1 MAVEIKN
8 TKYFYP
14 PRPGN
19 GAGTFSDNI
28 VGLQTVEG
36 GGLTQGNFEFTTG
49 VTEKVNRTFNV
60 GAFSEPMSLDMMG
73 IDSLEESRRILAT
86 QFRVYPNYDI
96 SQVLN
101 FSMYGSLSERFRVS
115 ITKIINYFPASL
127 DVLFNNDDFTT
138 GSTAYDIVYDSQND
152 ETYFK
157 VDVSRINNPFDIDY
171 SISAATNLSIRE
183 ISVSPYRNLYNTYL
197 DYCVS
202 VDDNIFNILAF
213 VPSET
218 LSLGYIQFYVSGTP
232 FGTTATTYNNDFEIR
247 PNDFIV
253 DKVFQESFDEVEKFL
268 LNRLVRPEY
277 TAVFQV
283 PQQNEFG
290 QTYTEYKQ
298 VTWPKQGRWNLD
310 IRSFLF
316 DNYLEE
322 IQAIAVNLDSFK
334 TNLISRF
341 LVTDSLKEFDTLGHK
356 VEKIFQI
363 YGRSFD
369 QIKQFIDGLAYMNS
383 VNYNPSNDIPS
394 ELLVNLSRTLGWS
407 SNFSPITNEDF
418 LGSVFGNTSTP
429 TYPGY
434 ARALTPTEL
443 NYAYY
448 RNLILNASYLFKSKG
463 TRRSIEFLLRLIGAP
478 DSLIEFNEHIY
489 LADQKI
495 NLDQF
500 ENQWAQ
506 ISGGT
511 YVDNVPS
518 YLPGETYKI
527 RGQLYT
533 AFTSTATYQ
542 DVSVRLNDYP
552 IDAEGYPKAPAN
564 TETFFFQ
571 IGSGWYETTPQHRSP
586 DEVQLTG
593 NVFTG
598 QNYNIQTQ
606 LTPFSYGQTY
616 LNRYRD
622 FPYMNEGFKLQKV
635 VDNNKSWLSDDEK
648 IRVSTQGDYNAYYF
662 VDNEKLVL
670 NVKNVDIFL
679 NPAQGILYDVW
690 EQSREYDYPIP
701 ESGYT
706 VNYPTVE
713 TFSEQSV
720 MPFTATFSLFNEPII
735 TSTQTNVDTTYIN
748 PEPKKKTF
756 FEFSQTFWE
765 NMINTRNRQYISDGK
780 TGGYPTLQSIFWK
793 YLESEQTV
801 GLPNNKYTYQ
811 KLIDYVNGIGPYWTK
826 LVEQMVPASTIW
838 NGGVR
843 LENSIL
849 NKQKFVYRRQRGC
862 QFILVPVEP
871 CFIISDI
878 FNYTCNTE
886 HAEFNIYPWFNG
898 DVTVSNFSSI
908 LGNRVNNMLAESGLT
923 LNQCY
928 LNSVLS
934 DWYVDLSI
942 NEVQIIK
949 EYFYTGYGI
958 TDVPTNA
965 QWRNALINY
974 LPQLYDYG
982 YTYSL
987 EGNILTITN
996 LTCLTQNIVD
1006 TVSLNVGINI
1016 NINCTE

>member
-1 MAVEIKN
+1 MAVETKN

-19 GAGTFSDNI
+19 GAGTPFDNI

-36 GGLTQGNFEFTTG
+36 GGLTQGNFDFTTA

-60 GAFSEPMSLDMMG
+60 GAFSEPISLDMMD
-73 IDSLEESRRILAT
+73 IESLEQSRTILAT

-101 FSMYGSLSERFRVS
+101 FSMYGSLSKRFSVS
-115 ITKIINYFPASL
+115 ITRIINYFPASL
-127 DVLFNNDDFTT
+127 DIMYNNDDFTT
-138 GSTAYDIVYDSQND
+138 GFTAYDIYYDVQND

-171 SISAATNLSIRE
+171 SVSATTNLSVRE
-183 ISVSPYRNLYNTYL
+183 IVVSPYRNLYNTYL

-202 VDDNIFNILAF
+202 INDNIYNVLSF

-218 LSLGYIQFYVSGTP
+218 LSTGYLQFYVSGSP
-232 FGTTATTYNNDFEIR
+232 FGVSATTTTDDFQLR

-253 DKVFQESFDEVEKFL
+253 DKTFQEEFDEVEKFL
-268 LNRLVRPEY
+268 VNRLVRPEY

-283 PQQNEFG
+283 PQQNEYG
-290 QTYTEYKQ
+290 QVYTEYQQ
-298 VTWPKQGRWNLD
+298 VTWPKQGNWNLD

-316 DNYLEE
+316 DSYLEQ
-322 IQAIAVNLDSFK
+322 IQAIAINLDSFK

-341 LVTDSLKEFDTLGHK
+341 LITDSLKEFDTLGHK

-394 ELLVNLSRTLGWS
+394 ELLVNLARTLGWS

-418 LGSVFGNTSTP
+418 LSSVFGNTSTP

-478 DSLIEFNEHIY
+478 DSLIEYNEHIY

-500 ENQWAQ
+500 YNQWTQ
-506 ISGGT
+506 LSGGT
-511 YVDNVPS
+511 YVDTVPS
-518 YLPGETYKI
+518 LSSANTYKI
-527 RGQLYT
+527 KGQLYT
-533 AFTSTATYQ
+533 AFTTNSTYETINVTLA
-542 DVSVRLNDYP
+542 DYP
-552 IDAEGYPKAPAN
+552 MDIEGYPKAPKN

-571 IGSGWYETTPQHRSP
+571 IGAGWYETTPQHRSP

-593 NVFTG
+593 LVYTG
-598 QNYNIQTQ
+598 QNYDIQTQ
-606 LTPFSYGQTY
+606 LTPFTYGQTY
-616 LNRYRD
+616 LNRYRQ
-622 FPYMNEGFKLQKV
+622 FPYMNEGFKLEKV
-635 VDNNKSWLSDDEK
+635 VDNNKSWLSDDDK

-679 NPAQGILYDVW
+679 NPAQGIVYDVW
-690 EQSREYDYPIP
+690 NQSRQYDYPIP
-701 ESGYT
+701 ESGLT
-706 VNYPTVE
+706 VGYPV
-713 TFSEQSV
+713 
-720 MPFTATFSLFNEPII
+720 PGG
-735 TSTQTNVDTTYIN
+735 VDWTYIN

-765 NMINTRNRQYISDGK
+765 NMINTRNRQYITDGK

-793 YLESEQTV
+793 YIESEQTV
-801 GLPNNKYTYQ
+801 GIPNNQYTYQ

-826 LVEQMVPASTIW
+826 LVEQMVPATTIW

-843 LENSIL
+843 LENSIF

-862 QFILVPVEP
+862 QFIPVPVEP
-871 CFIISDI
+871 CFIISNI
-878 FNYTCNTE
+878 FDYTCNTE
-886 HAEFNIYPWFNG
+886 FAEFSIYPWFNG
-898 DVTVSNFSSI
+898 DITVSNFSSI
-908 LGNRVNNMLAESGLT
+908 LVNRINNMLAQSGLT
-923 LNQCY
+923 LNQCSQ
-928 LNSVLS
+928 NSVLT
-934 DWYVDLSI
+934 DWFVDLTI
-942 NEVQIIK
+942 NGQQIIK
-949 EYFYTGYGI
+949 DSFYTGYGM
-958 TDVPTNA
+958 TDVPTNT

-974 LPQLYDYG
+974 LPQIYNYG
-982 YTYSL
+982 YTYFIN
-987 EGNILTITN
+987 GNTLTITN
-996 LTCLTQNIVD
+996 LACLTSNMVD
-1006 TVSLNVGINI
+1006 TISLNVGINI
-1016 NINCTE
+1016 SINCS

>member
-1 MAVEIKN
+1 MAVEIRN
-8 TKYFYP
+8 TKFFYP

-49 VTEKVNRTFNV
+49 VTEKVNRVFNV

-101 FSMYGSLSERFRVS
+101 FSMYGSLSKRFSVS
-115 ITKIINYFPASL
+115 ITRIINYFPASL
-127 DVLFNNDDFTT
+127 DIMFNNDDFIT
-138 GSTAYDIVYDSQND
+138 GNTAYDIAYDAQND

-157 VDVSRINNPFDIDY
+157 VNVDRINNPFDIDY
-171 SISAATNLSIRE
+171 SISAATNLSVRE
-183 ISVSPYRNLYNTYL
+183 LTVSPYRNLYNTYL

-202 VDDNIFNILAF
+202 INDNIFNVVAF
-213 VPSET
+213 TPSET
-218 LSLGYIQFYVSGTP
+218 LSLGYIEFYVSGAP
-232 FGTTATTYNNDFEIR
+232 FGTTATTINDDYQIR
-247 PNDFIV
+247 PNDYIV

-268 LNRLVRPEY
+268 VNRLVRPEY

-298 VTWPKQGRWNLD
+298 VTWPKQGVWNLD

-316 DNYLEE
+316 DRYLEE
-322 IQAIAVNLDSFK
+322 IQDIAINLDSFK

-341 LVTDSLKEFDTLGHK
+341 LITDSLKEFDTLGQK
-356 VEKIFQI
+356 AEKIFQI

-407 SNFSPITNEDF
+407 SNFSPITNDDF
-418 LGSVFGNTSTP
+418 LSSVFGNTSTP

-463 TRRSIEFLLRLIGAP
+463 TRRSVEFLLRLIGAP
-478 DSLIEFNEHIY
+478 DSLIEYNEYIY
-489 LADQKI
+489 LADQRI

-500 ENQWAQ
+500 NTQWAQ

-511 YVDNVPS
+511 YVNNVPT
-518 YLPGETYKI
+518 YLSSDTYKI
-527 RGQLYT
+527 KGQLYT
-533 AFTSTATYQ
+533 AFTSSATYE
-542 DVSVRLNDYP
+542 DVNTRLDDYP
-552 IDAEGYPKAPAN
+552 IDFEGYPKAPVN

-586 DEVQLTG
+586 DQVQLTG

-598 QNYNIQTQ
+598 QNFNIQTQ
-606 LTPFSYGQTY
+606 LAPFTYGQTY
-616 LNRYRD
+616 LNRYRN

-635 VDNNKSWLSDDEK
+635 VDNNKSWLADDDK

-679 NPAQGILYDVW
+679 NPSQGIVYDVW
-690 EQSREYDYPIP
+690 VQSREYDYPIP
-701 ESGYT
+701 ETGLT
-706 VNYPTVE
+706 VNYPVPGGVDS
-713 TFSEQSV
+713 TFV
-720 MPFTATFSLFNEPII
+720 
-735 TSTQTNVDTTYIN
+735 N

-765 NMINTRNRQYISDGK
+765 NMINTRNRQYITDGK

-793 YLESEQTV
+793 YIESEQTV

-826 LVEQMVPASTIW
+826 LVEQMVPATTLW

-862 QFILVPVEP
+862 QFVLVPIDP
-871 CFIISDI
+871 CYITTSI
-878 FNYTCNTE
+878 FNYTSNTE
-886 HAEFNIYPWFNG
+886 YADFNIYPWFNG

-908 LGNRVNNMLAESGLT
+908 LVNRVNNMLGESGLT

-928 LNSVLS
+928 ENSILS
-934 DWYVDLSI
+934 NWYVDLTI
-942 NEVQIIK
+942 GGEQIIK
-949 EYFYTGYGI
+949 EPFYTGYGLS
-958 TDVPTNA
+958 DVPTNS

-974 LPQLYDYG
+974 LPQLYNYG
-982 YTYSL
+982 YTYYL
-987 EGNILTITN
+987 DGNTLTITN
-996 LTCLTQNIVD
+996 LASLTQNISD
-1006 TVSLNVGINI
+1006 TVLLDVGINI
-1016 NINCTE
+1016 NINCTQ

>member
-1 MAVEIKN
+1 MAVDIKD

-49 VTEKVNRTFNV
+49 VTEKVNRVFNV

-73 IDSLEESRRILAT
+73 IDSLEESRRIMAT

-101 FSMYGSLSERFRVS
+101 FSMYGSLSKRFSVS
-115 ITKIINYFPASL
+115 ITRIINYFPASL
-127 DVLFNNDDFTT
+127 DVMFNNDDYTT
-138 GSTAYDIVYDSQND
+138 GNTAYDIVYDSQND

-157 VDVSRINNPFDIDY
+157 VNVDRINNPLDIDY

-183 ISVSPYRNLYNTYL
+183 IEVSPYRNLYNTYL

-202 VDDNIFNILAF
+202 INDNIFEVLSF
-213 VPSET
+213 TPSET
-218 LSLGYIQFYVSGTP
+218 LSTGYIQFYVSGAP
-232 FGTTATTYNNDFEIR
+232 FGATATTINDDFQIR
-247 PNDFIV
+247 PNDYIV
-253 DKVFQESFDEVEKFL
+253 DKVFQESFDEIEKFL
-268 LNRLVRPEY
+268 VNRLVRPEY

-290 QTYTEYKQ
+290 QTYTEYQQ
-298 VTWPKQGRWNLD
+298 VTWPKQGPWNLD

-316 DNYLEE
+316 DRYLEQ

-341 LVTDSLKEFDTLGHK
+341 LITDSLKEFDTLGQK

-394 ELLVNLSRTLGWS
+394 ELLVNLARTLGWS
-407 SNFSPITNEDF
+407 SNFSPITNDDF
-418 LGSVFGNTSTP
+418 LSSVFGNTSTP

-478 DSLIEFNEHIY
+478 DSLIEYNEYIY
-489 LADQKI
+489 LADQRI

-500 ENQWAQ
+500 ETQWAS

-511 YVDNVPS
+511 YANNVPS

-527 RGQLYT
+527 KGQLYT

-542 DVSVRLNDYP
+542 DVSIRLEDYP
-552 IDAEGYPKAPAN
+552 MDALGYPKAPAN

-571 IGSGWYETTPQHRSP
+571 IGAGWYETTPQHRSP
-586 DEVQLTG
+586 DQVQLTG
-593 NVFTG
+593 DVYTG
-598 QNYNIQTQ
+598 QNYSIQTQ
-606 LTPFSYGQTY
+606 LTPFTYGQTY

-635 VDNNKSWLSDDEK
+635 VDNNKSWLSDDDR
-648 IRVSTQGDYNAYYF
+648 IRVSTQGDYNAYYY

-679 NPAQGILYDVW
+679 NPAQGIVYDVW
-690 EQSREYDYPIP
+690 NQSVQYDYPIP
-701 ESGYT
+701 ETGLT
-706 VNYPTVE
+706 VNYPVPGG
-713 TFSEQSV
+713 V
-720 MPFTATFSLFNEPII
+720 D
-735 TSTQTNVDTTYIN
+735 STYVN

-765 NMINTRNRQYISDGK
+765 NMINTRNRQYITDGK

-793 YLESEQTV
+793 YIESEQTV
-801 GLPNNKYTYQ
+801 GIPNNKYTYQ

-826 LVEQMVPASTIW
+826 LVEQMVPATTIW

-843 LENSIL
+843 LENSIF

-862 QFILVPVEP
+862 QFIPVPVDP
-871 CFIISDI
+871 CYIISNI
-878 FNYTCNTE
+878 FDYTCNTE
-886 HAEFNIYPWFNG
+886 YADFNIYPWFNG
-898 DVTVSNFSSI
+898 DVMVSNFSSI
-908 LGNRVNNMLAESGLT
+908 LGNRIDNMLAQSGLT

-928 LNSVLS
+928 ENSVLT
-934 DWYVDLSI
+934 DWYVDLTI
-942 NEVQIIK
+942 NGEVIIK
-949 EYFYTGYGI
+949 DSFYTGYGI
-958 TDVPTNA
+958 SDVPTNT

-974 LPQLYDYG
+974 LPQLYNYG
-982 YTYSL
+982 YTYYL
-987 EGNILTITN
+987 NGNTLTITN

-1006 TVSLNVGINI
+1006 TVLLNVGINI
-1016 NINCTE
+1016 SINCTQ

>member
-1 MAVEIKN
+1 MAVEIRN
-8 TKYFYP
+8 TKFFYP

-49 VTEKVNRTFNV
+49 VTEKVNRVFNV

-101 FSMYGSLSERFRVS
+101 FSMYGSLSKRFSVS
-115 ITKIINYFPASL
+115 ITRIINYFPASL
-127 DVLFNNDDFTT
+127 DIMFNNDDFIT
-138 GSTAYDIVYDSQND
+138 GNTAYDIAYDAQSD

-157 VDVSRINNPFDIDY
+157 VNVDRINNPFDIDY
-171 SISAATNLSIRE
+171 SISAATNLSVRE
-183 ISVSPYRNLYNTYL
+183 LTVSPYRNLYNTYL

-202 VDDNIFNILAF
+202 INDNIFNVVAF
-213 VPSET
+213 TPSET
-218 LSLGYIQFYVSGTP
+218 LSLGYVEFYVSGAP
-232 FGTTATTYNNDFEIR
+232 FGATATTINDDYQIR
-247 PNDFIV
+247 PNDYIV

-268 LNRLVRPEY
+268 VNRLVRPEY

-298 VTWPKQGRWNLD
+298 VTWPKQGVWNLD

-316 DNYLEE
+316 DRYLEE
-322 IQAIAVNLDSFK
+322 IQDIAINLDSFK

-341 LVTDSLKEFDTLGHK
+341 LITDSLKEFDTLGQK
-356 VEKIFQI
+356 AEKIFQI

-407 SNFSPITNEDF
+407 SNFSPITNDDF
-418 LGSVFGNTSTP
+418 LSSVFGNTSTP

-463 TRRSIEFLLRLIGAP
+463 TRRSVEFLLRLIGAP
-478 DSLIEFNEHIY
+478 DSLIEYNEYIY
-489 LADQKI
+489 LADQRI

-500 ENQWAQ
+500 NTQWAQ

-511 YVDNVPS
+511 YVNNVPT
-518 YLPGETYKI
+518 YLSSDTYKI
-527 RGQLYT
+527 KGQLYT
-533 AFTSTATYQ
+533 AFTSSATYE
-542 DVSVRLNDYP
+542 DVNIRLDDYP
-552 IDAEGYPKAPAN
+552 IDFEGYPKAPVN
-564 TETFFFQ
+564 TETYFFQ

-586 DEVQLTG
+586 DQVQLTG

-598 QNYNIQTQ
+598 QNFNIQTQ
-606 LTPFSYGQTY
+606 LAPFTYGQTY
-616 LNRYRD
+616 LNRYRN

-635 VDNNKSWLSDDEK
+635 VDNNKSWLADDDK

-679 NPAQGILYDVW
+679 NPSQGIVYDVW
-690 EQSREYDYPIP
+690 VQSREYDYPIP
-701 ESGYT
+701 ETGLT
-706 VNYPTVE
+706 VNYPVPGGVDS
-713 TFSEQSV
+713 TFV
-720 MPFTATFSLFNEPII
+720 
-735 TSTQTNVDTTYIN
+735 N

-765 NMINTRNRQYISDGK
+765 NMINTRNRQYITDGK

-793 YLESEQTV
+793 YIESEQTV

-826 LVEQMVPASTIW
+826 LVEQMVPATTLW

-862 QFILVPVEP
+862 QFVLVPIDP
-871 CFIISDI
+871 CYIITNI
-878 FNYTCNTE
+878 FNYTSNTE
-886 HAEFNIYPWFNG
+886 YADFNIYPWFNG

-908 LGNRVNNMLAESGLT
+908 LVNRVNNMLGESGLT

-928 LNSVLS
+928 ENSILS
-934 DWYVDLSI
+934 NWYVDLTI
-942 NEVQIIK
+942 GGEQIIK
-949 EYFYTGYGI
+949 ESFYTGYGLS
-958 TDVPTNA
+958 DVPTNS

-974 LPQLYDYG
+974 LPQLYNYG
-982 YTYSL
+982 YTYYL
-987 EGNILTITN
+987 DGNTLTITN
-996 LTCLTQNIVD
+996 LASLTQNISD
-1006 TVSLNVGINI
+1006 TVLLDVGINI
-1016 NINCTE
+1016 NINCTQ

>member
-1 MAVEIKN
+1 MAVETKN
-8 TKYFYP
+8 TKFFYP
-14 PRPGN
+14 PRPGS
-19 GAGTFSDNI
+19 GSGTFSDNI

-60 GAFSEPMSLDMMG
+60 GAFSEPMSLDMLG
-73 IDSLEESRRILAT
+73 IDDLLESRRILAT

-101 FSMYGSLSERFRVS
+101 FSMYGSLSKRFSVS

-127 DVLFNNDDFTT
+127 DVLFNNDEYVT
-138 GSTAYDIVYDSQND
+138 GNTAYDIVYDVPND

-157 VDVSRINNPFDIDY
+157 VNVDRINNPFDIDY
-171 SISAATNLSIRE
+171 SISATTNLSIRE
-183 ISVSPYRNLYNTYL
+183 INVSPYRNLYNTYL

-202 VDDNIFNILAF
+202 INDNIFNLIGF
-213 VPSET
+213 IPSDT
-218 LSLGYIQFYVSGTP
+218 LSSGFIQFYVSGSP
-232 FGTTATTYNNDFEIR
+232 FGTTATTITDDFQIR
-247 PNDFIV
+247 PNDFV
-253 DKVFQESFDEVEKFL
+253 ADKTFQESFDEVEQFL

-283 PQQNEFG
+283 PQQNEYG
-290 QTYTEYKQ
+290 QTYTEYQQ
-298 VTWPKQGRWNLD
+298 VTWPKQGTWNLD

-316 DNYLEE
+316 DDYLEQ

-341 LVTDSLKEFDTLGHK
+341 LITDSLKEFDTLGQK
-356 VEKIFQI
+356 VEKVFQI

-394 ELLVNLSRTLGWS
+394 ELLVNLARTLGWS

-418 LGSVFGNTSTP
+418 LSSVFGNTSTP

-463 TRRSIEFLLRLIGAP
+463 TRRSVEFLLRLIGAP
-478 DSLIEFNEHIY
+478 DSLIEYNEHIY
-489 LADQKI
+489 LADQRI

-500 ENQWAQ
+500 YNQWAQ

-518 YLPGETYKI
+518 YLPGDTYKI

-533 AFTSTATYQ
+533 AFTSNAIYQ
-542 DVSVRLNDYP
+542 DVSITLEDYP
-552 IDAEGYPKAPAN
+552 MDAEGYPKAPVN
-564 TETFFFQ
+564 TEDYFFQ
-571 IGSGWYETTPQHRSP
+571 IGAGWYETTPQHRSP
-586 DEVQLTG
+586 DEVVITG
-593 NVFTG
+593 NVYTG
-598 QNYNIQTQ
+598 QNFDIQTQ
-606 LTPFSYGQTY
+606 LMPFTYGQTY
-616 LNRYRD
+616 LNRFRD

-635 VDNNKSWLSDDEK
+635 IDNNKSWLADDDR
-648 IRVSTQGDYNAYYF
+648 IRISTQGDYNAYYF

-670 NVKNVDIFL
+670 NVKNIDLFL
-679 NPAQGILYDVW
+679 NPAQGLVYDVW
-690 EQSREYDYPIP
+690 EQSRQYDYPIP
-701 ESGYT
+701 ESGLT
-706 VNYPTVE
+706 VGYPVPGGVDW
-713 TFSEQSV
+713 TF
-720 MPFTATFSLFNEPII
+720 
-735 TSTQTNVDTTYIN
+735 IN

-793 YLESEQTV
+793 YIESEQTV

-826 LVEQMVPASTIW
+826 LVEQMIPATTIW

-843 LENSIL
+843 LENSIF

-862 QFILVPVEP
+862 QFVPVPVDP
-871 CFIISDI
+871 CFIISNI
-878 FNYTCNTE
+878 FDYTCNTE
-886 HAEFNIYPWFNG
+886 YVDFNIYPWFNG
-898 DVTVSNFSSI
+898 DLTVSNFNSI
-908 LGNRVNNMLAESGLT
+908 LSNRVNNMLSESGLT

-928 LNSVLS
+928 ENSVLS
-934 DWYVDLSI
+934 NWYVDLTI
-942 NEVQIIK
+942 NGEEIIK
-949 EYFYTGYGI
+949 EPFYVGYGLN
-958 TDVPTNA
+958 DVPTNS

-974 LPQLYDYG
+974 LPQLYNYG
-982 YTYSL
+982 YTYYL
-987 EGNILTITN
+987 NGNTLTITN
-996 LTCLTQNIVD
+996 LSCLTSNLVE
-1006 TVSLNVGINI
+1006 TVLLNVGINI
-1016 NINCTE
+1016 SINCTQ

>member
-1 MAVEIKN
+1 MAVNTTN

-14 PRPGN
+14 PRPGS

-73 IDSLEESRRILAT
+73 IDDLAESRRIMAT

-101 FSMYGSLSERFRVS
+101 FSMYGSLSKRFSVS
-115 ITKIINYFPASL
+115 ITRIINYFPASL
-127 DVLFNNDDFTT
+127 DVMFNNDDFTT
-138 GSTAYDIVYDSQND
+138 GNTAYDIVYDSQND
-152 ETYFK
+152 ETYFRVS
-157 VDVSRINNPFDIDY
+157 VDRINNPFDIDY

-183 ISVSPYRNLYNTYL
+183 IEVSPYRNLYNTYL

-202 VDDNIFNILAF
+202 INDDIFKILSF
-213 VPSET
+213 TPSET
-218 LSLGYIQFYVSGTP
+218 LSTGYIQFYVSGAP
-232 FGTTATTYNNDFEIR
+232 FGATATTINDDFQIR
-247 PNDFIV
+247 PNDYIV

-268 LNRLVRPEY
+268 VNRLVRPEY

-283 PQQNEFG
+283 PQQNEYG

-298 VTWPKQGRWNLD
+298 VTWPKQGPWNLD

-316 DNYLEE
+316 DRYLEE
-322 IQAIAVNLDSFK
+322 VQAIAVNLDSFK

-341 LVTDSLKEFDTLGHK
+341 LITDSLKEFDTLGQK

-369 QIKQFIDGLAYMNS
+369 QIKQFIDGLAYMTS

-394 ELLVNLSRTLGWS
+394 ELLVNLARTLGWS

-418 LGSVFGNTSTP
+418 LSSVFGNTSTP

-478 DSLIEFNEHIY
+478 DSLIEYNEHIY
-489 LADQKI
+489 LADQRI

-500 ENQWAQ
+500 ETQWAS

-511 YVDNVPS
+511 YVNNVPA
-518 YLPGETYKI
+518 YLPEETYKI
-527 RGQLYT
+527 KGQLYT

-542 DVSVRLNDYP
+542 DVNIRLEDYP
-552 IDAEGYPKAPAN
+552 MDAQGYPNAPAN

-571 IGSGWYETTPQHRSP
+571 IGAGWYEVTPQHRSP
-586 DEVQLTG
+586 DQVQLTS
-593 NVFTG
+593 NVYTG

-606 LTPFSYGQTY
+606 LTPFTYGQTY

-635 VDNNKSWLSDDEK
+635 VDNNKSWLSDDDR
-648 IRVSTQGDYNAYYF
+648 IRVSTQGDYNAYYY

-679 NPAQGILYDVW
+679 NPAQGIVYDVW
-690 EQSREYDYPIP
+690 NQSVQYDYPIP
-701 ESGYT
+701 ESGLT
-706 VNYPTVE
+706 VGYPV
-713 TFSEQSV
+713 
-720 MPFTATFSLFNEPII
+720 PGG
-735 TSTQTNVDTTYIN
+735 VDWTYVN

-765 NMINTRNRQYISDGK
+765 NMINARNRQYITDGK

-793 YLESEQTV
+793 YIESEQTV
-801 GLPNNKYTYQ
+801 GIPNNKYTYQ

-826 LVEQMVPASTIW
+826 LVEQMVPATTIW

-843 LENSIL
+843 LENSIF

-862 QFILVPVEP
+862 QFVPVPVDP
-871 CFIISDI
+871 CYIISNI
-878 FNYTCNTE
+878 FDYTCNTE
-886 HAEFNIYPWFNG
+886 YADFNIYPWFND

-908 LGNRVNNMLAESGLT
+908 LGNRINNMLSESGLT

-928 LNSVLS
+928 ENSVLT
-934 DWYVDLSI
+934 DWYVDLTI
-942 NEVQIIK
+942 NGEVIIK
-949 EYFYTGYGI
+949 DSFYSGYGI
-958 TDVPTNA
+958 SDVPTNT

-974 LPQLYDYG
+974 LPQLYNYG
-982 YTYSL
+982 YTYYL
-987 EGNILTITN
+987 NGNTLTITN

-1016 NINCTE
+1016 SINCTQ

>member
-1 MAVEIKN
+1 
-8 TKYFYP
+8 
-14 PRPGN
+14 
-19 GAGTFSDNI
+19 
-28 VGLQTVEG
+28 
-36 GGLTQGNFEFTTG
+36 
-49 VTEKVNRTFNV
+49 
-60 GAFSEPMSLDMMG
+60 
-73 IDSLEESRRILAT
+73 
-86 QFRVYPNYDI
+86 
-96 SQVLN
+96 
-101 FSMYGSLSERFRVS
+101 
-115 ITKIINYFPASL
+115 
-127 DVLFNNDDFTT
+127 
-138 GSTAYDIVYDSQND
+138 
-152 ETYFK
+152 
-157 VDVSRINNPFDIDY
+157 
-171 SISAATNLSIRE
+171 
-183 ISVSPYRNLYNTYL
+183 
-197 DYCVS
+197 
-202 VDDNIFNILAF
+202 
-213 VPSET
+213 
-218 LSLGYIQFYVSGTP
+218 VSGAP
-232 FGTTATTYNNDFEIR
+232 FGTTATTITDDFQIR
-247 PNDFIV
+247 PNDYIV
-253 DKVFQESFDEVEKFL
+253 DKTFQESFDEIEQFL

-283 PQQNEFG
+283 PQQNEYG

-298 VTWPKQGRWNLD
+298 VTWPKQGPWNLD

-316 DNYLEE
+316 DDYLEQ

-341 LVTDSLKEFDTLGHK
+341 LITDSLKEFDTLGQK
-356 VEKIFQI
+356 VEKVFQI

-369 QIKQFIDGLAYMNS
+369 QIKQFIDGLAYMTS

-394 ELLVNLSRTLGWS
+394 ELLVNLARTLGWS

-418 LGSVFGNTSTP
+418 LSSVFGNTSTP

-463 TRRSIEFLLRLIGAP
+463 TRRSVEFLLRLIGAP
-478 DSLIEFNEHIY
+478 DSLIEYNEHIY

-500 ENQWAQ
+500 YNQWAQ

-518 YLPGETYKI
+518 YLPGDTYKI

-542 DVSVRLNDYP
+542 DVSIRLEDYP
-552 IDAEGYPKAPAN
+552 MDAEGYPKAPVN
-564 TETFFFQ
+564 TETYFFQ
-571 IGSGWYETTPQHRSP
+571 IGAGWYETTPQHRSP

-593 NVFTG
+593 NVYTG
-598 QNYNIQTQ
+598 QNYDIQTQ
-606 LTPFSYGQTY
+606 LTPFTYGQTY

-635 VDNNKSWLSDDEK
+635 VDNNKSWLADDDK

-679 NPAQGILYDVW
+679 NPAQGLVYDVW
-690 EQSREYDYPIP
+690 DQSVKYDYPIP
-701 ESGYT
+701 ESGLT
-706 VNYPTVE
+706 VGYPV
-713 TFSEQSV
+713 
-720 MPFTATFSLFNEPII
+720 PGG
-735 TSTQTNVDTTYIN
+735 VDWTYVN

-765 NMINTRNRQYISDGK
+765 NMINTRNRLYISDGK

-826 LVEQMVPASTIW
+826 LIEQMIPATTIW

-843 LENSIL
+843 LENSIFH
-849 NKQKFVYRRQRGC
+849 KQKFVYRRQRGC
-862 QFILVPVEP
+862 QFVPVPVDP
-871 CFIISDI
+871 CFIISNI
-878 FNYTCNTE
+878 FDYTCNTE
-886 HAEFNIYPWFNG
+886 YADFNIYPWFNG
-898 DVTVSNFSSI
+898 DLNVSNFDSI
-908 LGNRVNNMLAESGLT
+908 LSNRVNNMLSESGLT
-923 LNQCY
+923 LTQCY
-928 LNSVLS
+928 ENSVIS
-934 DWYVDLSI
+934 DWYVDLTISG
-942 NEVQIIK
+942 EQIIK
-949 EYFYTGYGI
+949 EPFYTGYGI
-958 TDVPTNA
+958 NDVPTNS

-974 LPQLYDYG
+974 LPQLYNYG
-982 YTYSL
+982 YTYYL
-987 EGNILTITN
+987 NGNTLTITN
-996 LTCLTQNIVD
+996 LSCLTNNFVD
-1006 TVSLNVGINI
+1006 TVLLNVGINI
-1016 NINCTE
+1016 NINCTQ

>member
-1 MAVEIKN
+1 M
-8 TKYFYP
+8 
-14 PRPGN
+14 
-19 GAGTFSDNI
+19 
-28 VGLQTVEG
+28 
-36 GGLTQGNFEFTTG
+36 
-49 VTEKVNRTFNV
+49 
-60 GAFSEPMSLDMMG
+60 
-73 IDSLEESRRILAT
+73 AT
-86 QFRVYPNYDI
+86 QFRVYPNYDV

-101 FSMYGSLSERFRVS
+101 FSMYGSLSKRFSVS
-115 ITKIINYFPASL
+115 ITRIINYFPASL
-127 DVLFNNDDFTT
+127 DVMFNNDEFTT
-138 GSTAYDIVYDSQND
+138 GNTAYDIVYDTQND

-157 VDVSRINNPFDIDY
+157 VNVDRINNPFDIDY
-171 SISAATNLSIRE
+171 SVSATTNLSIRE
-183 ISVSPYRNLYNTYL
+183 IIVSPYRNLYNTYL

-202 VDDNIFNILAF
+202 INDDIFKVLAF
-213 VPSET
+213 IPSET
-218 LSLGYIQFYVSGTP
+218 LSSGYIQFYVSGSP
-232 FGTTATTYNNDFEIR
+232 FGVSATTINDDFQIR
-247 PNDFIV
+247 PNDYIV

-268 LNRLVRPEY
+268 VNRLVRPEY

-283 PQQNEFG
+283 PQQNEYG

-298 VTWPKQGRWNLD
+298 VTWPKQGTWNLD

-322 IQAIAVNLDSFK
+322 IQAISINLDSFK

-341 LVTDSLKEFDTLGHK
+341 LITDSLKEFDTLGQK

-394 ELLVNLSRTLGWS
+394 ELLVNLARTLGWS

-418 LGSVFGNTSTP
+418 LSSVFGNTSTP

-478 DSLIEFNEHIY
+478 DSLIEYNEHIY
-489 LADQKI
+489 LADQRI
-495 NLDQF
+495 NLEQF
-500 ENQWAQ
+500 NTQWAS

-511 YVDNVPS
+511 YVNDVPS
-518 YLPGETYKI
+518 YLPDETYKI
-527 RGQLYT
+527 KGQLYT

-542 DVSVRLNDYP
+542 DVNVMLGDYP
-552 IDAEGYPKAPAN
+552 IDAEGYPNAPAN

-571 IGSGWYETTPQHRSP
+571 IGAGWYEVTPQHRSP
-586 DEVQLTG
+586 DQVQLTG
-593 NVFTG
+593 NVYTG

-606 LTPFSYGQTY
+606 LTPFTYGQTY

-648 IRVSTQGDYNAYYF
+648 IRVSTQGDYNAYYY

-679 NPAQGILYDVW
+679 NPAQGIVYDVW
-690 EQSREYDYPIP
+690 EQSRQYDYPIP
-701 ESGYT
+701 ESGLT
-706 VNYPTVE
+706 VGYPV
-713 TFSEQSV
+713 
-720 MPFTATFSLFNEPII
+720 PGG
-735 TSTQTNVDTTYIN
+735 VDWTYVN
-748 PEPKKKTF
+748 PQPKKKTF

-793 YLESEQTV
+793 YIESEQTV
-801 GLPNNKYTYQ
+801 GIPNNKYTYQ

-826 LVEQMVPASTIW
+826 LVEQMVPATTIW

-843 LENSIL
+843 LENSIF

-862 QFILVPVEP
+862 QFILVPVDS
-871 CFIISDI
+871 CYIISNI
-878 FNYTCNTE
+878 FDYTCNTE
-886 HAEFNIYPWFNG
+886 YADFNIYPWFNG

-908 LGNRVNNMLAESGLT
+908 LGNRINSMLGQSGLT

-928 LNSVLS
+928 QNSVLT
-934 DWYVDLSI
+934 DWYVDLTI
-942 NEVQIIK
+942 NGEQIIK
-949 EYFYTGYGI
+949 DSFYTGYGI
-958 TDVPTNA
+958 SDVPTDS

-974 LPQLYDYG
+974 LPQLYNYG
-982 YTYSL
+982 YTYYL
-987 EGNILTITN
+987 NGNTLTITN
-996 LTCLTQNIVD
+996 LSCLTQNIVD

-1016 NINCTE
+1016 NINCTQ